1 MYLYELKIINLFVIS
16 PGASDDAAS
25 CCVMLELIRVLSRS
39 ETRLR
44 HTVLFLFNGAEE
56 TPLQAAH
63 GFITKHEW
71 AKDVRG
77 MNDNNNTKVP

>member
-1 MYLYELKIINLFVIS
+1 
-16 PGASDDAAS
+16 
-25 CCVMLELIRVLSRS
+25 MLELLRVLSRS

-71 AKDVRG
+71 AKDIRG
-77 MNDNNNTKVP
+77 TNDNMMMMTTISALILKLIFFESFS